1 MSGITPSN
9 PEPAEQ
15 PPAQPTSP
23 PSWPSQSAPPPGGPA
38 APPPGYAPGYP
49 PPGYPPAGSPPVAYP
64 SAPYP
69 PAAQTSTNAIVALV
83 LAVASWLICPI
94 VPAIVALV
102 FASKATKELRASGG
116 AMQGSGLVLGAQI
129 TAWINIGLYA
139 ALIVFF
145 GLFFLVALVA
155 GAASSTI
162 PA

>member
-1 MSGITPSN
+1 VG
-9 PEPAEQ
+9 
-15 PPAQPTSP
+15 
-23 PSWPSQSAPPPGGPA
+23 
-38 APPPGYAPGYP
+38 
-49 PPGYPPAGSPPVAYP
+49 YP

-116 AMQGSGLVLGAQI
+116 AMQGAGLVLGAQI